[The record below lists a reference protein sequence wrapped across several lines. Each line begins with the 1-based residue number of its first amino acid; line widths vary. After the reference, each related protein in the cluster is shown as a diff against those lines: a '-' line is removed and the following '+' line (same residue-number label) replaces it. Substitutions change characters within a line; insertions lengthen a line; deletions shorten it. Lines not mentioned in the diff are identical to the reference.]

1 MMRADILGF
10 LIVML
15 ATALY
20 IAYGIRSAR
29 QGKEPSVI
37 LTLALGLSMKWL
49 FLIEFPVIIAV
60 IFLMG
65 KFAPGVLAAVPM
77 RVNPGHYLPSSRINR
92 CGDVPLAMAAR
103 RKVSAP

>member
-77 RVNPGHYLPSSRINR
+77 RVIPDTIFPAVGLT
-92 CGDVPLAMAAR
+92 VAATFLSLWR
-103 RKVSAP
+103 RGVR